1 MNDGLDGCEGK
12 KFFTGHFY
20 YKGRPL
26 TEGPAYGMTM
36 KAAGSMRFRW
46 NEQNPNRENFLREL
60 SGDKFETAA
69 LELIHSRTVFAVESS
84 EELSGMQGDGII
96 TKNKSLIPV
105 VTVADC
111 MPIFIFDPV
120 SEVFGMLHSGWKGT
134 GIVRNAIELA
144 EKKYGSRR
152 ENFCVVMGPHIH
164 DCCYM
169 VGEERAQYFRVNFTP
184 DCVKEEKKSFT
195 TIKPVENIYR
205 LSLAQAN
212 YSVLKE
218 LGIDED
224 NVVCYSDCTCCN
236 NLFGSFRRETSA
248 LPSDMD
254 IEEKQKRFTV
264 QAAWVKW

>member
-1 MNDGLDGCEGK
+1 MSAVSNLTEK
-12 KFFTGHFY
+12 KFFTGQFY
-20 YKGRPL
+20 YKGNPL
-26 TEGPAYGMTM
+26 NEGPSYGMTL

-46 NEQNPNRENFLREL
+46 NEENPNRESFLKEL
-60 SGDKFETAA
+60 SSGDHEIAA
-69 LELIHSRTVFAVESS
+69 VELIHSQTVFAVESP
-84 EELSGMQGDGII
+84 EEIFECQGDGII
-96 TKNKSLIPV
+96 TRNKSIVPV

-111 MPIFIFDPV
+111 MPIYIYDPV

-152 ENFCVVMGPHIH
+152 EDFCVVMGPHIH
-164 DCCYM
+164 KCCYS

-184 DCVKEEKKSFT
+184 DCVEEKKMST
-195 TIKPVENIYR
+195 LVRASGDNEYR

-212 YSVLKE
+212 LSILKE
-218 LGIDED
+218 LGLDE
-224 NVVCYSDCTCCN
+224 NSIVTYSDCTCCN
-236 NLFGSFRRETSA
+236 PIFGSFRRETSD
-248 LPSDMD
+248 LPSGMP